1 MDAQQQEVRDPPF
14 LRNVGLLLTYHC
26 QASCAHCVIRA
37 GPNRHEEVDL
47 EDARNWIRDIAS
59 YRGHY
64 VYVLSLTGGEP
75 FSNLN
80 LMRQVMEFAAD
91 SALYVSVVTNG
102 FWGESRE
109 SARQLLQS
117 LPQICFLSIS
127 TDVYHQKYIP
137 FERVQNAIWAT
148 RECGIP
154 YYVSIVTDS
163 EDAPDFQRVKSEILK
178 ISDPENIR
186 TGITFPVGR
195 ASGIKSQLRYS
206 LSDQPPKEA
215 CQAASSPC
223 IFPDGRVYG
232 CIGPLIELQHN
243 HPLLLG
249 NLRETPM
256 HEIFNRAET
265 SAVLHALRLW
275 GPSTL
280 ISMLREAGLSRHLP
294 IQFVSGSICNA
305 CFSLL
310 SNEVVRDWLHH
321 LEQDAEFRRKVAYG
335 RLYYLKETGMLE
347 LGGFLKSAPDLNPCA
362 AFPGGVPGP

>member
-1 MDAQQQEVRDPPF
+1 MDAATEIRDPPF
-14 LRNVGLLLTYHC
+14 LRNVGLLVTYHC

-37 GPNRHEEVDL
+37 GPDRHEEVDL
-47 EDARNWIRDIAS
+47 QDARNWIREVAS
-59 YRGHY
+59 YRDHY

-80 LMRQVMEFAAD
+80 LLRAVMELAAEN
-91 SALYVSVVTNG
+91 ALYVSVVTNG
-102 FWGESRE
+102 FWGASRE
-109 SARQLLQS
+109 GARQLLRS

-127 TDVYHQKYIP
+127 TDIYHQKYVP

-154 YYVSIVTDS
+154 YYVSIVTDT
-163 EDAPDFQRVKSEILK
+163 EDDAGFQRVRSEILK
-178 ISDPENIR
+178 STEPENIR

-195 ASGIKSQLRYS
+195 ASGIKTQLRYT
-206 LSDQPPKEA
+206 LSDEPPKEA

-232 CIGPLIELQHN
+232 CIGPLIDLRHE

-256 HEIFNRAET
+256 HQILDRAET
-265 SAVLHALRLW
+265 SVVLHALRIW
-275 GPSTL
+275 GPKRL
-280 ISMLREAGLSRHLP
+280 ISMLKEAGLGRHLP
-294 IQFVSGSICNA
+294 VEFIMGSICNA

-310 SNEVVRDWLHH
+310 SNAAVREWLQQ
-321 LEQDAEFRRKVAYG
+321 LEQDVEFRRKVAYG
-335 RLYYLKETGMLE
+335 RLYYLHESGMLDQ
-347 LGGFLKSAPDLNPCA
+347 GIF
-362 AFPGGVPGP
+362 